1 LADASTAT
9 EIRMPSLTLTQDLVD
24 EYEKLF
30 ALAAIRPEHQ
40 SEIDAVVT
48 RIFDP
53 HNLAQYR
60 QVEESI
66 KVPAHV
72 VGIIHS
78 LEADLNFLTHLHNG
92 DPLTARTI
100 HVPAGRPRD
109 GDPPFQWFDSAID
122 ALTMHDLDKWTNWT
136 TISGIAFVLE
146 RYNGF
151 GYRLNHPQVKSPY
164 LWSFTTIYTAG
175 RYIADGVFSNTSV
188 SRQCGGMALL
198 KRMIEQRKVSLV
210 VPATPPDTGEVEL
223 TPKISPEGGAAAPPS
238 APPPDYPG
246 HVVQIDMTGPDVTN
260 IQKRLLA
267 LGIDPGGV
275 DDVFGEQTRSAV
287 KLFQARTVDET
298 GAPLEID
305 GVVGQKTW
313 AALFGR
319 IVPAIRTAPPAVGSL
334 LAEVLRVAAGEV
346 GVMEVPLGSNRGPR
360 VDEFLNSVGPGLLG
374 QPWCMAFI
382 YFCFVQAAQRLG
394 VANPA
399 PRTAGVQQSWRM
411 AQSITGIKIV
421 PHEKAMNDPSLVT
434 PGMVFYIDTG
444 GGHGHAGFVD
454 DVIGGTLV
462 TTEGNTNEN
471 GSSNGIGVFHRTQ
484 RKIKDIS
491 IGFIAFA

>member
-1 LADASTAT
+1 M
-9 EIRMPSLTLTQDLVD
+9 EIRMPPLTLTQDLVD

-40 SEIDAVVT
+40 SEIDALVT

-53 HNLAQYR
+53 HNLAQYQ
-60 QVEESI
+60 QVEATI
-66 KVPAHV
+66 RVPAHV

-109 GDPPFQWFDSAID
+109 GDPPFQWFESAID
-122 ALTMHDLDKWTNWT
+122 ALTIDDLDKWSNW

-146 RYNGF
+146 RFNGF
-151 GYRLNHPQVKSPY
+151 GYRRNHPQVKSPY

-175 RYIADGVFSNTSV
+175 RYIADGVFSDTSV

-198 KRMIEQRKVSLV
+198 KRMIEQGRVPLV
-210 VPATPPDTGEVEL
+210 VPATPHDSGEVAQA
-223 TPKISPEGGAAAPPS
+223 PKISPEGGAAIPPS
-238 APPPDYPG
+238 TTPPDYPG
-246 HVVQIDMTGPDVTN
+246 HVVQLDMTGPDVTN
-260 IQKRLLA
+260 IQARLRA

-275 DDVFGEQTRSAV
+275 DGVFGEQTKSSV

-298 GAPLEID
+298 GGPLEID
-305 GVVGQKTW
+305 GIVGQKTW

-319 IVPAIRTAPPAVGSL
+319 VVPAIRTAPPPVGSL
-334 LAEVLRVAAGEV
+334 LAEVLRVAAGQI

-360 VDEFLNSVGPGLLG
+360 VDEYMKSVDPELLG

-399 PRTAGVQQSWRM
+399 PRTAGVHQSWRM
-411 AQSITGIKIV
+411 AHLITGIKIV
-421 PHEKAMNDPSLVT
+421 SHEDAMNDPSLVT

-444 GGHGHAGFVD
+444 GGHGHAGFVT
-454 DVIGGTLV
+454 DVIGGKLG

-471 GSSNGIGVFHRTQ
+471 GSSNGVGVFHRTQ

-491 IGFIAFA
+491 IGFISFA